1 MINSPAPYTSNNF
14 CGLNKNVGDPYY
26 MIDGNNESVWANVNL
41 NEAYFSFDFK
51 DSNFLLKSYTLQWPC
66 NKLTAWSVFGSNDK
80 ETWYLIDKI
89 ENDNKNVEFSH
100 KKCSNPGT
108 YRFIKFTTTSQRF
121 HLTNVDLFGIY
132 NPGKFLCSFVK
143 NSSKRITFLF
153 HVIALLY
160 S

>member
-1 MINSPAPYTSNNF
+1 MRVFGRMLTLMKRTFLLILKTR
-14 CGLNKNVGDPYY
+14 
-26 MIDGNNESVWANVNL
+26 I
-41 NEAYFSFDFK
+41 
-51 DSNFLLKSYTLQWPC
+51 FLLKSYTLQWPC
-66 NKLTAWSVFGSNDK
+66 NKLTAWSVFGSNDR

-132 NPGKFLCSFVK
+132 NPGKFLFFFCEKFIKKNLIFVSCYCTDVFVIVFLMF
-143 NSSKRITFLF
+143 SSDSK
-153 HVIALLY
+153 A
-160 S
+160 